1 MRPRDQAGGV
11 PAQTAIRALVHAADA
26 RPGIQGGWG
35 QGVDCQGQYTTDAS
49 ETNRVPTRS
58 AVRALEH
65 TAAIRPGIEG
75 GWGQRIDR
83 QG

>member
-26 RPGIQGGWG
+26 RPGLQ
-35 QGVDCQGQYTTDAS
+35 
-49 ETNRVPTRS
+49 
-58 AVRALEH
+58 
-65 TAAIRPGIEG
+65 G